1 MDKVNELL
9 MNNTYENYL
18 LIYPKN
24 LMKNI
29 NIISKKVS
37 TNNSITGKL
46 TQ

>member
-9 MNNTYENYL
+9 INNMYENYL

-29 NIISKKVS
+29 DIINKKIS